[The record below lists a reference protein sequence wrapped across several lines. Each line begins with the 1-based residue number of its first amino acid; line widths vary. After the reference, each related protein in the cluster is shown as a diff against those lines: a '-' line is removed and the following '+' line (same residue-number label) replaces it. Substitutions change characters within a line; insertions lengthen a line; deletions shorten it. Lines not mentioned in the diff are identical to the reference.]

1 MLRGL
6 LLILVTWTSL
16 IGYSQVVPADSFDI
30 SEIRIE
36 DPNNIIFELTHQVK
50 ENTKV
55 VMSWKLRDTVPEF
68 FAIERSDNGKNYEV
82 VSILNHLPAQPFYTW
97 IDDAPKKGK
106 SFYRIRYS
114 LKEGQ
119 SNYSKTI
126 SCLIDGWV
134 TFKFYPN
141 PVDQILIVRSEI
153 PIDVYIL
160 DATGKIRI
168 TQPKVTGLQTINVS
182 SLEKGLYLIRF
193 VDKLSNTISQEKLV
207 KN

>member
-1 MLRGL
+1 MLKGL
-6 LLILVTWTSL
+6 LLIMATWTAL
-16 IGYSQVVPADSFDI
+16 IGYSQVKPADLPDI
-30 SEIRIE
+30 SDTRIE
-36 DPNNIIFELTHQVK
+36 DPNSMIFELTHQVK

-55 VMSWKLRDTVPEF
+55 SISWKLRDSIPEF
-68 FAIERSDNGKNYEV
+68 FAIERSDNGKSYEV
-82 VSILNHLPAQPFYTW
+82 VSVLNNLSAQPFYTW

-114 LKEGQ
+114 LKDGQ

-126 SCLIDGWV
+126 SCLIEGLI

-153 PIDVYIL
+153 PIDVYVL
-160 DATGKIRI
+160 DPTGKIRI
-168 TQPKVTGLQTINVS
+168 TQPKVNGLQTINVS
-182 SLEKGLYLIRF
+182 SLEKGIYLIRF
-193 VDKLSNTISQEKLV
+193 VDKLSNTISQEKLL